1 MTFFTGL
8 GIFIAA
14 LFGYIMLF
22 GIGAVI
28 LHESDD
34 EGYLVA
40 LFVGI
45 LLSLLFAIFI
55 CSPES
60 YGYQKITVSENV
72 VEVNR

>member
-1 MTFFTGL
+1 MIFFTGL

-14 LFGYIMLF
+14 LLGYMFLF
-22 GIGAVI
+22 GIGMKI
-28 LHESDD
+28 MYEKDD
-34 EGYLVA
+34 AGYLGA

-45 LLSLLFAIFI
+45 IISLLLAIFI
-55 CSPES
+55 CDPES

>member
-14 LFGYIMLF
+14 FFGYMMLF
-22 GIGAVI
+22 GIGVI
-28 LHESDD
+28 ITSDD
-34 EGYLVA
+34 AGYFGAV
-40 LFVGI
+40 FVGI
-45 LLSLLFAIFI
+45 TLSLVLAIFI

-72 VEVNR
+72 VEANR